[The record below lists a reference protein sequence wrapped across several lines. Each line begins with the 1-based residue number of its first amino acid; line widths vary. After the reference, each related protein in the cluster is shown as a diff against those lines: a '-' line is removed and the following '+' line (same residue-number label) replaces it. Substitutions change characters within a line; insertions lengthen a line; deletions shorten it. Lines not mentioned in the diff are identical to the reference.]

1 MIVVA
6 ESDLR
11 SRRYT
16 GPAVT
21 GALALGLGVVGFHL
35 LSLEPGAW
43 SLEPGVRTDVRN
55 PRVIPLVV
63 CLVATARSDGGSALA
78 AS

>member
-21 GALALGLGVVGFHL
+21 GALALGLGGGWLPSF
-35 LSLEPGAW
+35 EQ
-43 SLEPGVRTDVRN
+43 PGVRTDVRN
-55 PRVIPLVV
+55 PRVMPLVV
-63 CLVATARSDGGSALA
+63 CLVAMARSDGGSALA

>member
-1 MIVVA
+1 MHTSEVDMIVVA

-21 GALALGLGVVGFHL
+21 GALALGLGMVGFHL

-43 SLEPGVRTDVRN
+43 SLGFGPTSETP
-55 PRVIPLVV
+55 
-63 CLVATARSDGGSALA
+63 A
-78 AS
+78 

>member
-16 GPAVT
+16 GPAV
-21 GALALGLGVVGFHL
+21 LALGLGVVGFHL
-35 LSLEPGAW
+35 LSLEPRAFCG
-43 SLEPGVRTDVRN
+43 SSFIDRTSPKD
-55 PRVIPLVV
+55 
-63 CLVATARSDGGSALA
+63 TAS
-78 AS
+78 

>member
-43 SLEPGVRTDVRN
+43 GSDRRPN
-55 PRVIPLVV
+55 PP
-63 CLVATARSDGGSALA
+63 
-78 AS
+78 